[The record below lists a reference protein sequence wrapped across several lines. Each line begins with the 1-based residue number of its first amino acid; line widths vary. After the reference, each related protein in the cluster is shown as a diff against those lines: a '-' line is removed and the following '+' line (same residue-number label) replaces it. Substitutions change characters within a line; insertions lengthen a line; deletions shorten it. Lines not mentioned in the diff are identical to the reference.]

1 MTLRLIKDTSP
12 NMTGT
17 DIRSW
22 QRLLADRGYS
32 PGTVDGSYGSNSASA
47 CRKFQTAKGLASDG
61 VIGPATAERLIEG

>member
-32 PGTVDGSYGSNSASA
+32 PGTIDGSYGSNSASA
-47 CRKFQTAKGLASDG
+47 CRKFQTAKGLTADG